1 MNLTL
6 TNALNQTKYETN
18 TKNFITELLEKKFQ
32 NDEIFLYNDNEDE
45 SNKIIL
51 IKTKIPMGSNILT
64 TFFYLYPN
72 LMKKGP
78 TIVFEGL
85 SSLKLK
91 EKYKTLIANSTL
103 KFKFGSLL
111 KWNNQISFF
120 EQIIKTIENKFK
132 NDFPFEKSN
141 RIIYYDPI
149 CTLEDATIVK
159 VIINDIDSTSIFNPN
174 LYNPKEDHPDCD
186 TEEHKKLR
194 ELIAEK
200 KVETVKNQVN
210 LFYEHQNNLNK
221 QIKYTQDECKK
232 IIEETNELQKY
243 KNVLNNLLDD
253 YEKTGNKINNELNN
267 TNYSEKDVKSIIEE
281 LIDIPVK
288 SKLQLELQAKIDTI
302 EDFLLSLKSA
312 FPKNLIPFQE
322 VIKIYRINSRD
333 IFYLH
338 SKIKSL
344 NN

>member
-1 MNLTL
+1 MNLSL
-6 TNALNQTKYETN
+6 VNALNQTTYSN
-18 TKNFITELLEKKFQ
+18 DAKNFITELFQKNFQ
-32 NDEIFLYNDNEDE
+32 NDEILLYRDNEE
-45 SNKIIL
+45 GSHSIIL
-51 IKTKIPMGSNILT
+51 IKKKIQMGSNVLT
-64 TFFYLYPN
+64 TFFYLYNN

-85 SSLKLK
+85 PKLKLK
-91 EKYKTLIANSTL
+91 DKYNTLIAKTTL
-103 KFKFGSLL
+103 KFKFETLL

-120 EQIIKTIENKFK
+120 EQILKIIEDKFK
-132 NDFPFEKSN
+132 NDFPFEKSSSN
-141 RIIYYDPI
+141 IYYNPI
-149 CTLEDATIVK
+149 CTLEDATLKTIK
-159 VIINDIDSTSIFNPN
+159 LNDMDTILINPN
-174 LYNPKEDHPDCD
+174 LNNGKKDDPECN
-186 TEEHKKLR
+186 TEEHIKLR
-194 ELIAEK
+194 ELILERK
-200 KVETVKNQVN
+200 NETLKNQINVFN
-210 LFYEHQNNLNK
+210 EQNNNLNK
-221 QIKYTQDECKK
+221 QILIVQDESKRFAN
-232 IIEETNELQKY
+232 ETNELQKY
-243 KNVLNNLLDD
+243 KNILNNLLDD

-267 TNYSEKDVKSIIEE
+267 TNYNEKDVKSIIEE